1 LVRGVAGLRFGA
13 GRRQEMTINVVSS
26 QGGDAP
32 LRNHCVSR
40 LARVVLLGPGRSTR
54 CAPQHGEIEMN
65 RRSHTKRSQ
74 AHGAAKLSGAILL
87 LALLCGACC
96 GQETEQG
103 VSVAPERFV
112 MATVSNNQGALNTVE
127 VRVSPDGETWSAPSY
142 PLTLDCNLPI
152 PVDSR
157 ISPALGVT
165 PSHYLVAAY
174 DRGGTLYFSKSR
186 DGVTWTPA
194 EVATT
199 VRAEGLG
206 SDSRPSVVYDRD
218 ERAWVAILSTF
229 NGGNPYQPSFGYLD
243 GAVAGLRET
252 ILDWAPS
259 RGTAIAYTGIP
270 GARYIVAHT
279 QRGKVNNAI
288 YDGLAS
294 SSVIQFAASTDGTR
308 VTTGG
313 SPWITSTLSQVWLA
327 TSRDVQVPTPDP
339 DDGEDLFTQGWNE
352 IWEYDFESDTWD
364 RAFYID
370 GASPGHEG
378 PSVAGVRTNMVVTS
392 PGRNQTTDVW
402 HVAPDRLDV
411 LRAEYQKLQTRSNKP
426 AAIVFGPKL
435 AGGQLRDLCGGPGEP
450 LLRVF
455 LRFRSFKN
463 LIPPDLGD
471 FDDSEDVTLEIAHKT
486 RLGFID
492 RKYDA
497 DPTTD
502 GIQVQVVRDA
512 TKNQS
517 HNFNEG
523 EPGSSWPE
531 LRFVMQPDEVVTVT
545 LTGDG
550 GETSVDITYAEL
562 AAPQGAGNT
571 KNTRTLYEDGSF
583 GYQLI
588 YDATVA
594 AE

>member
-1 LVRGVAGLRFGA
+1 LVQGVVGLRFGA
-13 GRRQEMTINVVSS
+13 RRRRKMTINVVFS

-32 LRNHCVSR
+32 VRNHCVSR

-54 CAPQHGEIEMN
+54 SAPQHGEIEMN
-65 RRSHTKRSQ
+65 RRTHKKSPQ
-74 AHGAAKLSGAILL
+74 AHGVAKHSIAILL
-87 LALLCGACC
+87 LVSLCKACC
-96 GQETEQG
+96 GHEMEEG

-112 MATVSNNQGALNTVE
+112 MATVSSNQGALNTVE

-174 DRGGTLYFSKSR
+174 DRSGTLYVSKSR

-194 EVATT
+194 EVAAT
-199 VRAEGLG
+199 VRAEGLS

-229 NGGNPYQPSFGYLD
+229 NGGIPHSPSFGYLD
-243 GAVAGLRET
+243 GAIAWVRHQITE
-252 ILDWAPS
+252 WRPS
-259 RGTAIAYTGIP
+259 RGTAIAHTGIP
-270 GARYIVAHT
+270 GARYVVAHT
-279 QRGKVNNAI
+279 QRGEVRTAI
-288 YDGLAS
+288 YDGLDSIPMTGPAE
-294 SSVIQFAASTDGTR
+294 STDGTQ
-308 VTTGG
+308 VTTDS

-327 TSRDVQVPTPDP
+327 TSRTVQLPTPDP
-339 DDGEDLFTQGWNE
+339 DDGGDLYTTGRNE
-352 IWEYDFESDTWD
+352 IWEYDFESQSWD
-364 RAFYID
+364 RAFHVED
-370 GASPGHEG
+370 ALPNHEG

-392 PGRNQTTDVW
+392 PGPDKTTDVW
-402 HVAPDRLDV
+402 HVAPDGRGV
-411 LRAEYQKLQTRSNKP
+411 LRAEHQVLRTRSNKP

-435 AGGQLRDLCGGPGEP
+435 SGGQLLDLCSPP
-450 LLRVF
+450 PVMLDVF
-455 LRFRSFKN
+455 LRLRSFKN
-463 LIPPDLGD
+463 LIAPGHGD
-471 FDDSEDVTLEIAHKT
+471 FGDSEDVTVEIAHKT

-492 RKYDA
+492 REYDA

-502 GIQVQVVRDA
+502 EIDELVVRDV
-512 TKNQS
+512 TTNQS
-517 HNFNEG
+517 HQFNEG
-523 EPGSSWPE
+523 MPGSSWPE
-531 LRFVMQPDEVVTVT
+531 FRIKMLPDEVVTVT
-545 LTGDG
+545 LTGSGNDP
-550 GETSVDITYAEL
+550 TSVDITYAEL

-571 KNTRTLYEDGSF
+571 KNTHTFYEDGSF

-588 YDATVA
+588 YDATVE

>member
-1 LVRGVAGLRFGA
+1 
-13 GRRQEMTINVVSS
+13 
-26 QGGDAP
+26 
-32 LRNHCVSR
+32 
-40 LARVVLLGPGRSTR
+40 
-54 CAPQHGEIEMN
+54 MN
-65 RRSHTKRSQ
+65 RRNHMKRSQ
-74 AHGAAKLSGAILL
+74 AHGATKPSGAILL

-112 MATVSNNQGALNTVE
+112 MATVTSNQGALNRVE
-127 VRVSPDGETWSAPSY
+127 VRVSSDGETWSAPSY
-142 PLTLDCNLPI
+142 PLTLDCDVPV

-174 DRGGTLYFSKSR
+174 DQAGALYVSKSR
-186 DGVTWTPA
+186 DGVIWTPA

-199 VRAEGLG
+199 VRAEGLS

-229 NGGNPYQPSFGYLD
+229 DGGDPYQPSFGYLD
-243 GAVAGLRET
+243 GPIAGVRDT

-259 RGTAIAYTGIP
+259 RGTAIAYTGVP

-288 YDGLAS
+288 YDGLDSPPA
-294 SSVIQFAASTDGTR
+294 IQLATSPDGTR

-327 TSRDVQVPTPDP
+327 TSHDVQVPTPDP
-339 DDGEDLFTQGWNE
+339 DDGGDLVTRGRNE
-352 IWEYDFESDTWD
+352 VWEYDFESDSWD
-364 RAFYID
+364 RAFYVD
-370 GASPGHEG
+370 DASPSHEG
-378 PSVAGVRTNMVVTS
+378 PSVAGVRTNMVLTS
-392 PGRNQTTDVW
+392 PGPNKTTDVW
-402 HVAPDRLDV
+402 HIAPDRIDV
-411 LRAEYQKLQTRSNKP
+411 LRAEHQVIRTRSNKP
-426 AAIVFGPKL
+426 AAIVFGPKF
-435 AGGQLRDLCGGPGEP
+435 AGGQLRNLCGDPDER
-450 LLRVF
+450 LLDVF

-463 LIPPDLGD
+463 LIAPDLGD

-497 DPTTD
+497 DPTTEE
-502 GIQVQVVRDA
+502 IEVLVVRDA

-531 LRFVMQPDEVVTVT
+531 LRFRMQPDEVVTVT
-545 LTGDG
+545 LTGDE
-550 GETSVDITYAEL
+550 GETTVDLTYAEL

-571 KNTRTLYEDGSF
+571 KNTRTRYEDGSF

-588 YDATVA
+588 YDATVE